1 MRHPTTLRVLAKL
14 SQLLHARGR
23 PDEAEEIYLALALSD
38 QPSAASPPS
47 GTISPLYL
55 PSISPPSP
63 LHLPSISD
71 QPSAASPPSGSEASP
86 PKSALER
93 ARATNLS
100 KAAER
105 AAQAKPTK
113 DEGGDNARPA
123 KEGALEAAVA

>member
-47 GTISPLYL
+47 G
-55 PSISPPSP
+55 
-63 LHLPSISD
+63 
-71 QPSAASPPSGSEASP
+71 SEASP
-86 PKSALER
+86 PRSALER

-105 AAQAKPTK
+105 AAQAKPAK
-113 DEGGDNARPA
+113 EEGGDHARPA

>member
-55 PSISPPSP
+55 PYISPPSP
-63 LHLPSISD
+63 LHLF
-71 QPSAASPPSGSEASP
+71 SPPSRTNP
-86 PKSALER
+86 PPPRRPQVRRPRRRRALSSER
-93 ARATNLS
+93 AL
-100 KAAER
+100 
-105 AAQAKPTK
+105 PT
-113 DEGGDNARPA
+113 
-123 KEGALEAAVA
+123 

>member
-1 MRHPTTLRVLAKL
+1 MLAKL

-47 GTISPLYL
+47 G
-55 PSISPPSP
+55 
-63 LHLPSISD
+63 
-71 QPSAASPPSGSEASP
+71 SEASP

-100 KAAER
+100 KVRGGSATNLSKAAER

-113 DEGGDNARPA
+113 EEGGDNARPA
-123 KEGALEAAVA
+123 NEGALEVAVA